1 MTTVVE
7 AYQGLGEAIIAGNL
21 IREKLSDPDALAAAS
36 QLVEA
41 KWGDLADALP
51 CCLVDVQLLITC
63 LNANIGGTG
72 DATTL
77 AITRNVANY
86 FGQLAAKADISADA
100 FEIAM
105 IEAGRF
111 EAANPQIDA
120 VS

>member
-1 MTTVVE
+1 MTAVIE
-7 AYQGLGEAIIAGNL
+7 AYQRLGEAIIARNL
-21 IREKLSDPDALAAAS
+21 IREKLSDDDALVAAS
-36 QLVEA
+36 QLVDA
-41 KWGDLADALP
+41 KWGDLADALRS
-51 CCLVDVQLLITC
+51 CLVDVQLLITC

-77 AITRNVANY
+77 AIVRNLANY
-86 FGQLAAKADISADA
+86 FSQLAARADVSVDA